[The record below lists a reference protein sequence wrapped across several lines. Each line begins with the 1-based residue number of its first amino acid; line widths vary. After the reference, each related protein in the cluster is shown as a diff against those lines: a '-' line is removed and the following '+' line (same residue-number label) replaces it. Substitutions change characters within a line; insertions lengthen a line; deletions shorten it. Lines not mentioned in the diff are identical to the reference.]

1 MTNLNVARQTQIRE
15 LIQGFLKER
24 LASKT
29 EKLSDGDPKRAELQQ
44 QFQAHNWLDDAAKRA
59 AQIQAVT
66 HTLKAVHPDAKG
78 TNCHAPPTS
87 LPDLPVVG
95 SHCLGE
101 DYELDVVGNAAALDV
116 YRFLRLTHE
125 GQSLLALSVK
135 QDEDLAAALSSDA
148 SQAQTWMQA
157 FAGLL
162 QANGQP
168 IAHSL
173 AKQLY
178 WPATWGTETNALDDA
193 NYHLLEPLYAS
204 ALAHRVYEQVQADR
218 FGETAKK
225 AREAKK
231 QAAFHAHPV
240 RFYPDMAIQ
249 QLGGTKPQNISQL
262 NSERRGNNFLLASVP
277 PQWVSQS
284 LKPLLNIES
293 MFQRYGR
300 RAEVKTELLV
310 LLKFLQ
316 TDPPATLPTRNRR
329 AQHVNALLLEFLQ
342 FTAELRELES
352 GWVAQSECTLKV
364 QHAFWLDPEG
374 AAQQAHAQNE
384 APPTDVLNVVSE
396 DFALWF
402 NPQLRSTP
410 AGRLPVGDSEFHE
423 WRKLCKEALKA
434 YERGGLE
441 EAMQRLDIQAVELT
455 DGLADSAA
463 QNTKQEVAHV

>member
-1 MTNLNVARQTQIRE
+1 MTDPNAARQTQIRE

-125 GQSLLALSVK
+125 GQSLLELSVK
-135 QDEDLAAALSSDA
+135 QDEDLAAALSSDSSP
-148 SQAQTWMQA
+148 SQILGCKPSR
-157 FAGLL
+157 FLL
-162 QANGQP
+162 QGKGKAT
-168 IAHSL
+168 AHSL

-178 WPATWGTETNALDDA
+178 WPVAFGAQADALSDA
-193 NYHLLEPLYAS
+193 SYHLLEPLYPS
-204 ALAHRVYEQVQADR
+204 SLAQRVYEQVQADR
-218 FGETAKK
+218 FGETAKE

-262 NSERRGNNFLLASVP
+262 NSQRQGNNFLFASVP

-284 LKPLLNIES
+284 LKPLLNVDS

-300 RAEVKTELLV
+300 RTDVKTELRV
-310 LLKFLQ
+310 LLKFLN

-329 AQHVNALLLEFLQ
+329 AQHVKCLAAGVFAIHRRIARVGVGLGGAVGVHTQ
-342 FTAELRELES
+342 
-352 GWVAQSECTLKV
+352 
-364 QHAFWLDPEG
+364 G
-374 AAQQAHAQNE
+374 AARFLARPRRCSA
-384 APPTDVLNVVSE
+384 AGSRPK
-396 DFALWF
+396 
-402 NPQLRSTP
+402 RST
-410 AGRLPVGDSEFHE
+410 
-423 WRKLCKEALKA
+423 
-434 YERGGLE
+434 
-441 EAMQRLDIQAVELT
+441 T
-455 DGLADSAA
+455 DRCADCG
-463 QNTKQEVAHV
+463 E